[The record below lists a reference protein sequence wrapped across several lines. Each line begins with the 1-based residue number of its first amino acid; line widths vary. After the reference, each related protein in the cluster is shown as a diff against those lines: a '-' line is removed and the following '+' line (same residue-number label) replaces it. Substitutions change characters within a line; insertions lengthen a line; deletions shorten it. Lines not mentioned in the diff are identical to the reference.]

1 MHTTNLTQR
10 FLANQPWKNPH
21 GENQSE
27 RERSLLF
34 SSAMYRTENDEKYN
48 LSPPANFFT
57 KSGNVLS
64 KPSRTPFSISVPEI
78 NANVQQQTGRT
89 SPRKLCQQNS
99 PYSSSEIRTSNKCT
113 VLSRYLCQQFNAGR
127 TPRKPCQINADNFL
141 DFCAV
146 FNAAVQPTDRP
157 YSPRILCNIK
167 CSRTVINAGRTSS
180 WKLCQH

>member
-1 MHTTNLTQR
+1 M
-10 FLANQPWKNPH
+10 ANQPWKNSH

-27 RERSLLF
+27 RRDFNYFLQQCTGQKNSG
-34 SSAMYRTENDEKYN
+34 KYN
-48 LSPPANFFT
+48 LSPPANFFP

-89 SPRKLCQQNS
+89 LPRKLCQQNS
-99 PYSSSEIRTSNKCT
+99 PYSSLENHTSNQCT

-127 TPRKPCQINADNFL
+127 TVPRKPCQINADIFL
-141 DFCAV
+141 DFCAE
-146 FNAAVQPTDRP
+146 FNATEQPTDRP
-157 YSPRILCNIK
+157 YSPRILCTIK

>member
-1 MHTTNLTQR
+1 
-10 FLANQPWKNPH
+10 
-21 GENQSE
+21 
-27 RERSLLF
+27 
-34 SSAMYRTENDEKYN
+34 MYRTENGEKYN

-57 KSGNVLS
+57 KSGNMLS
-64 KPSRTPFSISVPEI
+64 KSSRTPFSISVPVI

-127 TPRKPCQINADNFL
+127 TLPRKPCQINADNFL